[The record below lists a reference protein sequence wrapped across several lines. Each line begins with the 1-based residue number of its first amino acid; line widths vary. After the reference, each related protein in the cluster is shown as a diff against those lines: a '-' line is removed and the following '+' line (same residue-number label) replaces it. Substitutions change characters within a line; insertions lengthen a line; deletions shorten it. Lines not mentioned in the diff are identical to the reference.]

1 MITVYN
7 EENKKLIKTRV
18 AKDDEWNFE
27 KGSWIDITNPT
38 PSIINDLIEKTNLP
52 DYMLNSIFDEEET
65 AHVEIDE
72 DNFLIVLDAPYK
84 QDPETGFYLTAP
96 FIIVYNKD
104 YFVTLSRHRFELVN
118 DLFKKVKKVEPH
130 KHVRLS
136 LHLVY
141 RLTSLFISYL
151 KKLDIMTKELEE
163 TLHSSMKNKELFE
176 LMDIN
181 KSLVYFSTALNA
193 DRVVLFKLTRLEEYK
208 KYEADLDLLE
218 DTQVEINQAIEMCT
232 IYREIISGMTDAFA
246 SVISNNVNNVMRIL
260 AVVTIVLSVPTL
272 IASVFGMNFKNMPL
286 TDNDVGFWIIIGVSV
301 VLALVAACI
310 LVFTSKKGRGRKK

>member
-1 MITVYN
+1 
-7 EENKKLIKTRV
+7 
-18 AKDDEWNFE
+18 
-27 KGSWIDITNPT
+27 
-38 PSIINDLIEKTNLP
+38 
-52 DYMLNSIFDEEET
+52 
-65 AHVEIDE
+65 
-72 DNFLIVLDAPYK
+72 
-84 QDPETGFYLTAP
+84 
-96 FIIVYNKD
+96 
-104 YFVTLSRHRFELVN
+104 
-118 DLFKKVKKVEPH
+118 
-130 KHVRLS
+130 
-136 LHLVY
+136 
-141 RLTSLFISYL
+141 
-151 KKLDIMTKELEE
+151 MTKELEE

-260 AVVTIVLSVPTL
+260 AVITIVLSVPTL

-286 TDNDVGFWIIIGVSV
+286 TDNDVGFWIIIGASI